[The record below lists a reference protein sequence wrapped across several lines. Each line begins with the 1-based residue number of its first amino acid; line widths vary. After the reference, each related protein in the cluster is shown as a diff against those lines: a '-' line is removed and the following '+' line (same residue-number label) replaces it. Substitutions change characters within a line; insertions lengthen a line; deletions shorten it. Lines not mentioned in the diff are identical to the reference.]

1 MLTWITYKAQHSD
14 TALGLDRTR
23 KSFKCNALFADLG
36 KYLQNLN
43 FWKIQFSQI
52 FQFSCNYAY
61 RIYCQIH
68 VKACFWG
75 RLAHKSIS
83 NSERW
88 AAKPRA
94 ERSTCLPCRDLDLIK
109 NSGAKIITV
118 NYYACIKFHKS
129 CRFQLNF
136 VNRLSFDFS
145 IVDFRSAQVWEHS
158 NF

>member
-1 MLTWITYKAQHSD
+1 MY
-14 TALGLDRTR
+14 
-23 KSFKCNALFADLG
+23 
-36 KYLQNLN
+36 
-43 FWKIQFSQI
+43 
-52 FQFSCNYAY
+52 
-61 RIYCQIH
+61 
-68 VKACFWG
+68 

-94 ERSTCLPCRDLDLIK
+94 ERSTCLPCRNLDLIK

-118 NYYACIKFHKS
+118 NYYACKFHKS

-145 IVDFRSAQVWEHS
+145 IVDFRSAQIWEHS